1 VHQLWQNET
10 LIFCLVLV
18 LKVFL
23 HHSRVAKV
31 TLDKIQKVMH
41 YKSATKGAKLHRID
55 FNEECKSTFHQE
67 GYIP

>member
-1 VHQLWQNET
+1 M
-10 LIFCLVLV
+10 

-55 FNEECKSTFHQE
+55 FNEECKSTLHQE
-67 GYIP
+67 GCIP